1 MQTIT
6 ILTNDYDSYASV
18 SQADIHLTPSL
29 DFETWDANDDDAKG
43 RYLISATRLLDA
55 QTWLPDYDTQTKREA
70 VIGIINAS
78 ILIANELSNGNTAI
92 LGFGEAEAENKRL
105 KAGSVEIENF
115 RNFNSA
121 SFTGSKTTQFPNG
134 IFALL
139 KPYLSGAS
147 LAASAASFGV
157 SGTGIA
163 GADYGLTGN

>member
-1 MQTIT
+1 
-6 ILTNDYDSYASV
+6 
-18 SQADIHLTPSL
+18 
-29 DFETWDANDDDAKG
+29 
-43 RYLISATRLLDA
+43 
-55 QTWLPDYDTQTKREA
+55 
-70 VIGIINAS
+70 
-78 ILIANELSNGNTAI
+78 LSNGNTAI

-147 LAASAASFGV
+147 LATSAASFGV